1 MLLCSTAAALAE
13 AGELSSAAPL
23 LRSALAAL
31 SAERG
36 EEHATTLEAV
46 TTLAAVLLSAG
57 QLEDALPVFERALAA
72 QRSALGHTHVHTL
85 DSLNNVA
92 TVLFELRRYEEA
104 EPRYKEA
111 LEGRRAAGTSAE
123 AADAAYNLGG
133 CPRQLAPTR
142 SLSFPLPRG
151 AAR

>member
-1 MLLCSTAAALAE
+1 M
-13 AGELSSAAPL
+13 
-23 LRSALAAL
+23 
-31 SAERG
+31 
-36 EEHATTLEAV
+36 
-46 TTLAAVLLSAG
+46 
-57 QLEDALPVFERALAA
+57 
-72 QRSALGHTHVHTL
+72 HTL

-133 CPRQLAPTR
+133 CPRQLAPAR
-142 SLSFPLPRG
+142 SLSFPLPQG